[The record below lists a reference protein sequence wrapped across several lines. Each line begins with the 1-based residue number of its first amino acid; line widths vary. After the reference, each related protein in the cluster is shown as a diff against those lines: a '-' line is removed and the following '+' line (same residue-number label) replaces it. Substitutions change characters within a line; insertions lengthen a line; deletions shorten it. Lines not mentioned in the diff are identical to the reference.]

1 MAGLEGIDGVE
12 LNGLDVATEGDC
24 PGAAAEYE
32 AFPGAYVVS
41 LPGEYLTIEGETTAV
56 LDGPDATADFQGASL
71 EMTEEGKSFA
81 QQAVQDAVDDCVS
94 STELEAGCGLDLPSG
109 LLDGTTFT
117 EGSIERSL
125 TDDARSTLDEL
136 SFELGVEGETVATGE
151 AIGAVDVDA
160 EATRDGRTG
169 RGRVTG
175 DSTSLG
181 APSIDLAA
189 EDPEVVWD

>member
-1 MAGLEGIDGVE
+1 M
-12 LNGLDVATEGDC
+12 
-24 PGAAAEYE
+24 
-32 AFPGAYVVS
+32 
-41 LPGEYLTIEGETTAV
+41 
-56 LDGPDATADFQGASL
+56 
-71 EMTEEGKSFA
+71 
-81 QQAVQDAVDDCVS
+81 DDWVS
-94 STELEAGCGLDLPSG
+94 STELEAGCVLDLPSG

-125 TDDARSTLDEL
+125 TDDARSTLDGL
-136 SFELGVEGETVATGE
+136 SFELGVEGEPVATGE

-189 EDPEVVWD
+189 EDPQVVRDRRRPGPRFRPPCCSIPPRTGRRARPRGQARPSSSRSRGSTRRPGWKPDLSA

>member
-41 LPGEYLTIEGETTAV
+41 LPGEYLTIEGE
-56 LDGPDATADFQGASL
+56 P
-71 EMTEEGKSFA
+71 
-81 QQAVQDAVDDCVS
+81 
-94 STELEAGCGLDLPSG
+94 
-109 LLDGTTFT
+109 
-117 EGSIERSL
+117 
-125 TDDARSTLDEL
+125 
-136 SFELGVEGETVATGE
+136 VAAGE
-151 AIGAVDVDA
+151 AIGAVDVDVDA

-189 EDPEVVWD
+189 EDPQVVRDRRRPGPRFRPPCCSIPPRTGRRARPRGQARPSSSRSRGSTQRPGWKPDLSA